1 MARAI
6 IYLDHAATTPVAPEV
21 VAAMTEVLA
30 APELAANPAA
40 AHGPGRRAAAAVES
54 ARAAVA
60 ALVGAEPGEIVF
72 TSGATESVNLAITGV
87 ARFLASRGRHLVT
100 SLTEHPAGVET
111 CRRLVEQGWRVTWLR
126 PDAAGHITP
135 AAVAA
140 ALQPDTVLVSLM
152 HANNETGTL
161 TDLRPIG
168 ALCRERGVLLHVDA
182 AQSAGHVPL
191 DVRALGADLASL
203 SAHKLGGPPGVGA
216 LFLDRDRVRRI
227 EPLLAGGGQE
237 RGLRP
242 GTVAIHQV
250 VGMGEACRL
259 AAARLAAHRQHVTA
273 LRDRLWA
280 RLGALP
286 GVHLNSDLARGTGHV
301 LNVSV
306 EGAEGESLHE
316 ALAGGLAVARGAA
329 CTSQGGEPSRVLR
342 VLGRSPALAAGSV
355 RFSFGWT
362 TTVEDIDRAADL
374 FGAAVAG
381 LRARAPGW
389 SAPDPGLP
397 APGDRLATGEA
408 GSEEAGTR
416 VVFTARVRAGLV
428 AGLDARVYGCPH
440 TRAACD
446 EALRRLRGA
455 PVADLGSLAPGDL
468 GAAADMPPAKAG
480 RLLVIQDAL
489 RNCLADWDNG
499 RLTSAP

>member
-1 MARAI
+1 MGDDI

-21 VAAMTEVLA
+21 VAAMTRVLA
-30 APELAANPAA
+30 DPGFAANPAA
-40 AHGPGRRAAAAVES
+40 AHGAGRRAAAAVES

-60 ALVGAEPGEIVF
+60 ALIGAEPGEIIF

-100 SLTEHPAGVET
+100 SLTEHPAGLET
-111 CRRLVEQGWRVTWLR
+111 CRRLAAQGWRVTWLR

-161 TDLRPIG
+161 TDLGPIG

-191 DVRALGADLASL
+191 DVRALGIDLASV

-216 LFLDRDRVRRI
+216 LFLDRERVRRV
-227 EPLLAGGGQE
+227 EPLLTGGGQE

-242 GTVAIHQV
+242 GTVPTHQV

-259 AAARLAAHRQHVTA
+259 AATRLEADRRHVTA
-273 LRDRLWA
+273 LRDRLWS

-286 GVHLNSDLARGTGHV
+286 GVHLNGDLARGTGHV

-306 EGAEGESLHE
+306 EGAEGESLHA
-316 ALAGGLAVARGAA
+316 ALARGLAVARAAA
-329 CTSQGGEPSRVLR
+329 CTSQGDEPSRVLR
-342 VLGRSPALAAGSV
+342 VLGRSPALAASSV
-355 RFSFGWT
+355 RFSFGRT
-362 TTVEDIDRAADL
+362 TTAGDIDRAADL
-374 FGAAVAG
+374 FLAAVAG

-389 SAPDPGLP
+389 SAPDTGPP
-397 APGDRLATGEA
+397 VPGDRLAAGEA

-416 VVFTARVRAGLV
+416 VVFTARVRAGRL

-440 TRAACD
+440 TLAACD
-446 EALRRLRGA
+446 EAVRRLVGA
-455 PVADLGSLAPGDL
+455 PVGHLAGLVPGDL
-468 GAAADMPPAKAG
+468 GAAVDLPPAKAG